1 MSSATYRSSLV
12 VSLSNHERRPQ
23 ARPSTLRRAQGS
35 GRAFHRAILAA
46 CLILFV
52 AVPLAAQPQP
62 TVSPAPAAP
71 EFLPRYDFHM
81 SIDRLMRSLTPQQ
94 QLADK
99 RFSWDSHYGGSF
111 DLVDYVAGRATVT
124 LDYQAVMGSEFRP
137 FDPNQANYMLEASV
151 SGRSSEA
158 TEAAV
163 IFHHVSRH
171 ISDRPKTFAVAWN
184 LLGGRFLH
192 RVTAGT
198 TTLDV
203 ALEGGRI
210 VQRSYVDYRWL
221 GELNLLVRHTLARQL
236 GVFAHGT
243 GQLYAVDKIVVP
255 RGNQAGG
262 RIEAGIRLHGRGGAM
277 EIFAGYEKRVD
288 AHPLDRLQQR
298 WGLAGLRLLSR

>member
-1 MSSATYRSSLV
+1 MPATGRSIVPAVLV
-12 VSLSNHERRPQ
+12 AYLVLLV
-23 ARPSTLRRAQGS
+23 AA
-35 GRAFHRAILAA
+35 GR
-46 CLILFV
+46 V
-52 AVPLAAQPQP
+52 AAQQQP

-81 SIDRLMRSLTPQQ
+81 SVDRLMRSLTPQQ
-94 QLADK
+94 KLVDE

-111 DLVDYVAGRATVT
+111 DLVDYVVGRATVT
-124 LDYQAVMGSEFRP
+124 ADYQAVMGSEFRP
-137 FDPNQANYMLEASV
+137 FDPNQGNYILEASV
-151 SGRSSEA
+151 SGRSSRA

-184 LLGGRFLH
+184 LLGGRLLH
-192 RVTAGT
+192 RVTAGS

-203 ALEGGRI
+203 ALEGGRV
-210 VQRSYVDYRWL
+210 VQRSYVDYLWL
-221 GELNLLVRHTLARQL
+221 GELNLLLRRTLNSQV

-243 GQLYAVDKIVVP
+243 GLLYSVDKIVVR
-255 RGNQAGG
+255 RGTQAGG
-262 RIEAGIRLHGRGGAM
+262 RLEAGIRLNGRGGAM

-298 WGLAGLRLLSR
+298 WGVAGLRLLSR